1 MPDSATPIR
10 DEKELFNQ
18 ILNLRKE
25 TDPIFKNSDKTA
37 LDKIKQLLEK
47 TLEFFVEQRFHGES
61 FVYEGLT
68 PERKARLIDLATID
82 FMRAWIRADTNL
94 KQNVHSFSG
103 NRYKIHENTR
113 GRIVYNDS
121 RPRELWRK
129 LKEEEYK
136 SYLALHQQ
144 NYEGSVFSED
154 KPPAKESSAY
164 GQEVPFYALWAAD
177 AALAGKLELRDQYLE
192 LKKPMGTKPNRG
204 KLEDDYQ
211 RYLRIFQQLIP
222 GTDSEEA
229 MSDIEYVITSIS
241 AHELEYTY
249 HFGLFALL
257 ARCGQ
262 EKGRFLSPDRYG
274 EKFRRLWGRAEY
286 IDGEQLTGQ
295 KRVVMYSPY
304 DIFRYEQEIEF
315 LYQDD
320 NEEKK
325 KFFQEHRAD
334 MIILRNI
341 LLLAGNIQLP
351 RSLPHLTKEDL
362 REARKFFEEDMPVYS
377 VCNQLTGGKDEEKN
391 YCMTPIEFRYI
402 VKVLRFWRDL
412 PVGGADRD
420 KSEERTAY
428 TSATAYYKQKL
439 KT

>member
-1 MPDSATPIR
+1 MSNSTVSKI
-10 DEKELFNQ
+10 DEAKLEKQL
-18 ILNLRKE
+18 LDLRE
-25 TDPIFKNSDKTA
+25 DTNPIFKDSGITAINKT
-37 LDKIKQLLEK
+37 KKLLEK
-47 TLEFFVEQRFHGES
+47 TLEFFVEQRFHEES
-61 FVYEGLT
+61 FVYEGLS
-68 PERKARLIDLATID
+68 PERKDRLIDLATID

-94 KQNVHSFSG
+94 RQNVHSFSG
-103 NRYKIHENTR
+103 NRYKLHENTR
-113 GRIVYNDS
+113 GNISYDEGHA
-121 RPRELWRK
+121 RELWRK
-129 LKEEEYK
+129 LKEEQYK
-136 SYLALHQQ
+136 IDLALHQQ
-144 NYEGSVFSED
+144 NYEGPIFSED
-154 KPPAKESSAY
+154 EPPAKESSAY
-164 GQEVPFYALWAAD
+164 GREVPFYALWAAD

-192 LKKPMGTKPNRG
+192 LKKPMGTKTNPK

-222 GTDSEEA
+222 GTDSEKA

-257 ARCGQ
+257 ARYGK
-262 EKGRFLSPDRYG
+262 EKGKFLRPNRYG

-286 IDGEQLTGQ
+286 IDGELLTGQ

-304 DIFRYEQEIEF
+304 DIFRYKQEIEL
-315 LYQDD
+315 LYRDD
-320 NEEKK
+320 HKEEEQ
-325 KFFQEHRAD
+325 FFQEHRAD

-362 REARKFFEEDMPVYS
+362 SEAREFFKKDMPVYS
-377 VCNQLTGGKDEEKN
+377 VCNQLTNGEDKEKN
-391 YCMTPIEFRYI
+391 YCMKLDESQYI

-412 PVGGADRD
+412 PVEGAHRD

-428 TSATAYYKQKL
+428 TSATKYYKQNL